1 MSVRRFIDQARHVLK
16 LAKKPERK
24 EIWLTTKVCALGIIL
39 IGVFAFV
46 IHLIFI
52 VVGFHP

>member
-1 MSVRRFIDQARHVLK
+1 MGIMNFLQQSKRILR

-24 EIWLTTKVCALGIIL
+24 EIWLTVKVCAIGIAL
-39 IGVFAFV
+39 IGAFAFV